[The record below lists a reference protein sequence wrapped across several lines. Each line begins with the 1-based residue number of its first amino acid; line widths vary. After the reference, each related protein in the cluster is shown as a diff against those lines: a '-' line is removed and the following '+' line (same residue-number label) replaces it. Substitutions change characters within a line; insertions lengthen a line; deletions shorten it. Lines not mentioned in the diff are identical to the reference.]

1 MGDICRRGT
10 LFFFFFCGVI
20 GGLLPVVGQ
29 RTPLL
34 SRQHLVTGQKLTQS
48 EQVCANA
55 LQSKVGIPSVLRFLH
70 ILFIFIDIMD
80 SRKATNPFPIS
91 GSAGLWT

>member
-1 MGDICRRGT
+1 MGDICRWGT
-10 LFFFFFCGVI
+10 LFLFFCGVSMSLVACC
-20 GGLLPVVGQ
+20 LL
-29 RTPLL
+29 
-34 SRQHLVTGQKLTQS
+34 LVKELHCCPGNTWLPDKSAQS

-80 SRKATNPFPIS
+80 SRKASNPFPITD
-91 GSAGLWT
+91 SAGL

>member
-1 MGDICRRGT
+1 MGDSLLLLLWC
-10 LFFFFFCGVI
+10 LYVI
-20 GGLLPVVGQ
+20 GGLLPVVGR

-34 SRQHLVTGQKLTQS
+34 SRQHLVTGQKLTQR

-70 ILFIFIDIMD
+70 ILII
-80 SRKATNPFPIS
+80 
-91 GSAGLWT
+91 LY